1 MRRCYDVEKF
11 SILIFNNKTWV
22 ITLQYML
29 ISCII
34 LSIVI
39 LFDTGTLYLEQY
51 IPSIFLTKVG
61 LATTILSALAG
72 ALLSMTVFTF
82 STIMTIVNFYSSN
95 YTASTIDDFVKSDIV
110 LKVLGIFI
118 GGFFYSVTA
127 LLFMRETYEH
137 DYVIAGSVGVVYAL
151 VCVAFFVRFVQQILY
166 GVQSTN
172 LIKDI
177 FEEALELIRVEVQA
191 RQQFAD
197 TTPQV
202 AALEVPLR
210 AHATGYVSAIHYE
223 ELAKAIRPFEGVV
236 KIHTRIG
243 QFTVD
248 GAVIATLYVEE
259 EQDELHTDD
268 YFVIQDAKIPTIDYK
283 YHTSQLIDITLKS
296 LPPGKADLNN
306 AIHCIRKLSVLMAEL
321 LQADGQFVSAGKEAN
336 NLIYTVPSTEE
347 ELYYAYNQIIPA
359 AENEISV
366 MLALFDGFYT
376 MKRVASP
383 DNAEAVE
390 QFATHVYERVEPN
403 FSDTLDKKYLRQ
415 TFEKIT
421 AS

>member
-1 MRRCYDVEKF
+1 MWKKF

-34 LSIVI
+34 LGIVI
-39 LFDTGTLYLEQY
+39 LIDTGTLQAAQY

-118 GGFFYSVTA
+118 GGFFYAVTA

-151 VCVAFFVRFVQQILY
+151 VCVGFFVRFVQQILY

-177 FEEALELIRVEVQA
+177 FEEAIELIRVEVQA

-197 TTPQV
+197 ATPQV

-223 ELAKAIRPFEGVV
+223 ELSKTIRPFDGVI
-236 KIHTRIG
+236 KIHTRMG
-243 QFTVD
+243 QFTVED
-248 GAVIATLYVEE
+248 AIIATLYIES
-259 EQDELHTDD
+259 EQDALDVSS
-268 YFVIQDAKIPTIDYK
+268 YFVIQDAKIPAIDYK
-283 YHTSQLIDITLKS
+283 YHTAQLIDITLKS

-321 LQADGQFVSAGKEAN
+321 LQAEGQFLSAGKDTD
-336 NLIYTVPSTEE
+336 NLIYTVASTEE

-376 MKRVASP
+376 MKRIASP

-390 QFATHVYERVEPN
+390 QFATHVYERVAPN
-403 FSDTLDKKYLRQ
+403 FPDTLDKKYLQR
-415 TFEKIT
+415 TFEKMT
-421 AS
+421 VS